1 MASTVTVFD
10 SSAHR
15 ATIKTGPNK
24 ILSDILQE
32 ACVKLGVDASCR
44 GLKYRNKTI
53 DLSNPMRLSGLSPG
67 AKLELVVLSRS
78 PSVVSVALQ
87 LLDSTDQGSSENRLT
102 DQFPSST
109 TLWLV
114 LRKFESLAPHRNYTA
129 RHVSK
134 FVSGDNGAGRLYY
147 ETPVLNIMGREI
159 SSFTDLQKTLAQ
171 LGFNSGSVLLRLSFR
186 ASETPLEEALEQ
198 IGRYFNSAEYDE
210 KTRLQG
216 GSEVK
221 IQSTPETL
229 PDISAEDNGNA
240 LLPSRSDSPTKAE
253 DDSNTVLPRS
263 DSHPQGEKDRN
274 DLLPSR
280 SDPPLDTLS
289 KWNLSEAS
297 SVSKPLT
304 ENYSLPTTSPT
315 GITPD
320 QRAFTIFA
328 PSSSTTPKAARQ
340 AFNENDYEPTI
351 AHAKLHQ
358 SRLAKSGR
366 NKTLLSDNEILA
378 QQRAQAQRLAEIISV
393 EIKVRFPDQWSAVS
407 EFINSETA
415 RSLYDFVRGLLDEES
430 EPFLLTFTSA
440 KGPKTVPRNSTDK
453 LISDIGMTGKTLVN
467 FQWDQ
472 NASLGARTSPVLKAK
487 YGQWAKEIEVKEV
500 PEVDDLERNGSD
512 VGLKNKTN
520 TEEQK
525 RKPGVPKWLKLP
537 GKN

>member
-1 MASTVTVFD
+1 M
-10 SSAHR
+10 
-15 ATIKTGPNK
+15 
-24 ILSDILQE
+24 
-32 ACVKLGVDASCR
+32 
-44 GLKYRNKTI
+44 

-87 LLDSTDQGSSENRLT
+87 LLDPTNQGSSETRLT

-171 LGFNSGSVLLRLSFR
+171 FGFNSGSVLLRLSFR
-186 ASETPLEEALEQ
+186 VSEIPLEEALEQ
-198 IGRYFNSAEYDE
+198 MGHYFDSAEYDE
-210 KTRLQG
+210 KARPQA
-216 GSEVK
+216 GSDVK
-221 IQSTPETL
+221 IQNESETL
-229 PDISAEDNGNA
+229 PDVVAKDDGNA
-240 LLPSRSDSPTKAE
+240 LLSSRSDSPPKSE
-253 DDSNTVLPRS
+253 DDSNNVLPGS
-263 DSHPQGEKDRN
+263 DSHHEGEKDSN
-274 DLLPSR
+274 DLLPSS
-280 SDPPLDTLS
+280 SDLFLESQPNR
-289 KWNLSEAS
+289 NLSEAS
-297 SVSKPLT
+297 SASKPLAET
-304 ENYSLPTTSPT
+304 YPPPTSSPIGT
-315 GITPD
+315 TPD
-320 QRAFTIFA
+320 QRAFTIYA

-378 QQRAQAQRLAEIISV
+378 QQRAQAQKLAEITSI
-393 EIKVRFPDQWSAVS
+393 EIKIRFPDQWSAVS
-407 EFINSETA
+407 EFTNSETA
-415 RSLYDFVRGLLDEES
+415 RSLYDFVRGLLDKET
-430 EPFLLTFTSA
+430 EPFLLSFSSA
-440 KGPKTVPRNSTDK
+440 KGPKTVPCNSTDK

-472 NASLGARTSPVLKAK
+472 NASFGAKTSPVLQNK
-487 YGQWAKEIEVKEV
+487 YGQRAKEIEVKEI
-500 PEVDDLERNGSD
+500 PEVDEPERDKPN
-512 VGLKNKTN
+512 VGLSNKTN
-520 TEEQK
+520 TGEQK
-525 RKPGVPKWLKLP
+525 RKPGVPKWLKLS
-537 GKN
+537 GRN